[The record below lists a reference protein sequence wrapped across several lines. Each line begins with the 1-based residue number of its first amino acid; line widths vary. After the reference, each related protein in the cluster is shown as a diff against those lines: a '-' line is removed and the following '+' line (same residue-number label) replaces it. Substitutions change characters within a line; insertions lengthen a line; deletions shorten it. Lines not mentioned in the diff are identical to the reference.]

1 LKPEALERLKRELE
15 DLNKIM
21 EPMDDLVRRAR
32 REGVKEVY
40 FELETM
46 SGHMLKAIIKI
57 RDILEMMVKE
67 L

>member
-1 LKPEALERLKRELE
+1 MKPEALEKLKRELE
-15 DLNKIM
+15 DLNRIM

-40 FELETM
+40 FELATM
-46 SGHMLKAIIKI
+46 SGHMLKAILKI

>member
-1 LKPEALERLKRELE
+1 LKPEALEKLKRELE
-15 DLNKIM
+15 DLNRIM

-40 FELETM
+40 FELATM
-46 SGHMLKAIIKI
+46 SGHMLKAILKI